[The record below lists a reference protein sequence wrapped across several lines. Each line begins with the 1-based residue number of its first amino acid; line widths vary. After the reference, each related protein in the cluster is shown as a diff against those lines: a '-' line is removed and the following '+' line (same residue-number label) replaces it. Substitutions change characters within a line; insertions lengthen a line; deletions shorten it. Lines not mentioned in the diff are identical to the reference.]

1 LIEQAGQEKASGKV
15 TGGELIEP
23 SPPAKER
30 EEALTEKSLGIQRQI
45 RHPSEQIRHRAIS
58 PPLFAQD
65 LPFHSLCQ
73 MKQTV
78 QQMIILV
85 VGRGRKVLARGGFE
99 PWCSGGAAGG

>member
-1 LIEQAGQEKASGKV
+1 
-15 TGGELIEP
+15 
-23 SPPAKER
+23 
-30 EEALTEKSLGIQRQI
+30 
-45 RHPSEQIRHRAIS
+45 
-58 PPLFAQD
+58 